1 MQVILMDSFP
11 EVIIHFVS
19 KGVKENGRRK
29 KNCTDV
35 RHSVR
40 DSNVVVQILY
50 RLHHTFCPICKTM
63 ARKREKALFLPRVN
77 FLNCK
82 QGFRVLFE

>member
-40 DSNVVVQILY
+40 DSNVVVISKETLRRLY
-50 RLHHTFCPICKTM
+50 L
-63 ARKREKALFLPRVN
+63 
-77 FLNCK
+77 
-82 QGFRVLFE
+82 